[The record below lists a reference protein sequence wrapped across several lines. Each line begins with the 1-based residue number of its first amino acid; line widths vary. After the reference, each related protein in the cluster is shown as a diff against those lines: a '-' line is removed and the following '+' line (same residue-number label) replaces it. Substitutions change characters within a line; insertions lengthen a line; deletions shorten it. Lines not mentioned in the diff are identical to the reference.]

1 MSGIIHNACFTYF
14 YPPFKPRLWILYEVT
29 EHLLTCS
36 GGIGKIPHIEP
47 FLQRTN
53 EMIEKGV
60 QKMLA
65 EHHLSLLRRSRQTLP
80 DIMDGTACS
89 F

>member
-1 MSGIIHNACFTYF
+1 MSGIIRNACFTYF
-14 YPPFKPRLWILYEVT
+14 YPPFKPRPWILYEVT
-29 EHLLTCS
+29 EHLLACS